1 MKFPRKMAE
10 PTGGDGLASPCLKVL
25 RLEEE
30 KAVRL
35 GSAVVRRPCDVAEQ
49 SRVAGNGIVKDLG
62 IGEGK
67 SKSKVCEMQNE
78 RMGDPR

>member
-35 GSAVVRRPCDVAEQ
+35 G
-49 SRVAGNGIVKDLG
+49 
-62 IGEGK
+62 
-67 SKSKVCEMQNE
+67 
-78 RMGDPR
+78 

>member
-1 MKFPRKMAE
+1 MALELIYLSFYIFFDKISELCIKKQLTSRRSLPFESDSMKFPRKMAE

-35 GSAVVRRPCDVAEQ
+35 G
-49 SRVAGNGIVKDLG
+49 
-62 IGEGK
+62 
-67 SKSKVCEMQNE
+67 
-78 RMGDPR
+78 